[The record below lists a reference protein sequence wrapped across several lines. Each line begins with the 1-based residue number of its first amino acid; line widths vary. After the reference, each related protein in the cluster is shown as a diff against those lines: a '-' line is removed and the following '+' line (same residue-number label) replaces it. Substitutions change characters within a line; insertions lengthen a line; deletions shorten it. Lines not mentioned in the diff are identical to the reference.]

1 MLLSLPIL
9 SGIFPFYNT
18 EHKKKLD
25 IGGLA
30 HKPQKEKKSLYL
42 TKTFDEDSPKLIF
55 TEIEHQQ
62 DCA

>member
-18 EHKKKLD
+18 EHKK
-25 IGGLA
+25 IGHRWFSA
-30 HKPQKEKKSLYL
+30 QTSKRKKSLYL